1 MVQLECALHLF
12 VSYFWAF
19 TNLFLNFIFY
29 SNVAYF
35 LFNLKAKP
43 AFFSYETVICLMK
56 LVILWQLPAIHKATC
71 YLPPPSA
78 SFCIFCFSFLPL
90 LALFLQEYNKKT
102 TSYMFFLCTL
112 YCNGHISVVI
122 LIWKTHCM
130 PVYNGNLNPAGGSY
144 FIFIEVV
151 YRELSTQMKCSD
163 RKGGDMPWNQIMPD
177 SQAASLRITGIQL
190 SSQAFISLF
199 LRFRSE
205 WRELLHFILG
215 GVHEHVNE
223 SYRWPCKVFFFHMTS
238 NLEHIKEASIF
249 IAFIL
254 TFENFLYVYNIY
266 LPYFTPFTKIY
277 SLIILT

>member
-1 MVQLECALHLF
+1 
-12 VSYFWAF
+12 
-19 TNLFLNFIFY
+19 
-29 SNVAYF
+29 
-35 LFNLKAKP
+35 
-43 AFFSYETVICLMK
+43 
-56 LVILWQLPAIHKATC
+56 
-71 YLPPPSA
+71 
-78 SFCIFCFSFLPL
+78 
-90 LALFLQEYNKKT
+90 
-102 TSYMFFLCTL
+102 MFFLCTL
-112 YCNGHISVVI
+112 YYNGHISVVI

-177 SQAASLRITGIQL
+177 SQAASLRITEIRL

-199 LRFRSE
+199 LRFWNKWHES
-205 WRELLHFILG
+205 LFFTLG
-215 GVHEHVNE
+215 CAHEHVYE

-238 NLEHIKEASIF
+238 NLEHIKEVSIF

-254 TFENFLYVYNIY
+254 TFENFLRVYNIY
-266 LPYFTPFTKIY
+266 LPYLTPFTKIY